1 MDQSTVREFVRPV
14 GDDPTAQWRPGDAWL
29 AGGTFLF
36 SCPLPDMHRL
46 IDLTSLGW
54 PNLVISPDGLQIAA
68 TCRIVDLYDFVPPA
82 DWMAGPFLREAV
94 DSFLA
99 GFKIWNT
106 ATVGGNICTSLPAS
120 PMTTMA
126 AALDATLHIWGH
138 GGARRTMGVPD
149 FILGDHLNALQPG
162 ELLRSIDIPIE
173 SLTRR
178 YSYQRF
184 TLTKHGRS
192 SEFLVGTTQPETG
205 DLVLTITAAT
215 TKPIVLR
222 FGVIPTAAELR
233 AAIGAAVRDEDYFD
247 DPNGSPAHRKH
258 MTYHLAERIRCDLA
272 GGQERS
278 DSGSNAGS
286 ASETA
291 GEAS

>member
-1 MDQSTVREFVRPV
+1 MDQPTVREFVRPTI
-14 GDDPTAQWRPGDAWL
+14 GDPTSQWRPGDAWL
-29 AGGTFLF
+29 AGGTFVF
-36 SCPLPDMHRL
+36 STPLPETHRL
-46 IDLTSLGW
+46 IDLTALGW
-54 PNLVISPDGLQIAA
+54 PNLVIGPGGLQIAA
-68 TCRIVDLYDFVPPA
+68 TCRVVDLYDFTPPA
-82 DWMAGPFLREAV
+82 NWTAGPFLREAV

-126 AALDATLHIWGH
+126 AALDATLQIWGP
-138 GGARRTMGVPD
+138 GGVRRTTNVSD
-149 FILGDHLNALQPG
+149 FILGDHRNALQPG

-192 SEFLVGTTQPETG
+192 SEFLVGTTDPTTG

-222 FGVIPTAAELR
+222 FGTIPTTTELR
-233 AAIGAAVRDEDYFD
+233 ATIGGAISDDDYFD

-272 GGQERS
+272 G
-278 DSGSNAGS
+278 
-286 ASETA
+286 
-291 GEAS
+291 EA

>member
-1 MDQSTVREFVRPV
+1 MDQGTVREFVRPM
-14 GDDPTAQWRPGDAWL
+14 GADPTADWRDGDAYL

-36 SCPLPDMHRL
+36 STPLPTMHRL
-46 IDLTSLGW
+46 IDLSQLGW
-54 PNLVISPDGLQIAA
+54 PSLTVTPAGLEIAA
-68 TCRIVDLYDFVPPA
+68 TCRVVELYDFTPPPE
-82 DWMAGPFLREAV
+82 WRAGHFLREAV

-126 AALDATLHIWGH
+126 AALDGVLEIWGP

-149 FILGDHLNALQPG
+149 FILGNHVNALAPG
-162 ELLRSIDIPIE
+162 ELLRSITLPIA
-173 SLTRR
+173 SLMRR
-178 YSYQRF
+178 CSYQRF

-192 SEFLVGTTQPETG
+192 SEFLVGTSDPDAG
-205 DLVLTITAAT
+205 DFELTITAAT
-215 TKPIVLR
+215 SRP
-222 FGVIPTAAELR
+222 FVIPFPVMPSAAELR
-233 AAIGAAVRDEDYFD
+233 SAIDRTVHDEDYFD

-258 MTYHLAERIRCDLA
+258 MTYYLAELIRADL
-272 GGQERS
+272 
-278 DSGSNAGS
+278 
-286 ASETA
+286 A

>member
-1 MDQSTVREFVRPV
+1 MDQTTVREFVRPT

-29 AGGTFLF
+29 AGGTYLF
-36 SCPLPDMHRL
+36 STPLPDMRRL
-46 IDLTSLGW
+46 IDLTGLGW
-54 PNLVISPDGLQIAA
+54 PNLVVGPDGLQIAA
-68 TCRIVDLYDFVPPA
+68 TCRVVDLYDFVPPT
-82 DWMAGPFLREAV
+82 DWAAGPFLREAV

-126 AALDATLHIWGH
+126 AALDATLEIWGP
-138 GGARRTMGVPD
+138 GGARRAMNVPD
-149 FILGDHLNALQPG
+149 FILGDHLNALGPG
-162 ELLRSIDIPIE
+162 EVLRAIHIPIE
-173 SLTRR
+173 SLRRR

-192 SEFLVGTTQPETG
+192 SEFLVGTTDPARA

-215 TKPIVLR
+215 TKPIILR
-222 FGVIPTAAELR
+222 FGALPSSAELR
-233 AAIGAAVRDEDYFD
+233 AAIDAGVRDEDYFD

-258 MTYHLAERIRCDLA
+258 MTRYLAELIRRDLA
-272 GGQERS
+272 G
-278 DSGSNAGS
+278 A
-286 ASETA
+286 A
-291 GEAS
+291 